1 MDDLEHHALVQ
12 APVDPVDEDGTAAAY
27 VGTGISALATV
38 VLWWQYAWLD
48 AQGQTWWLWVAVS
61 ATASGVLFSSFAR
74 YRKRRRLTPTP
85 TQEQA
90 SVEQ

>member
-48 AQGQTWWLWVAVS
+48 ARNETWWLWVAVS
-61 ATASGVLFSSFAR
+61 ATISGVLFSAYTR
-74 YRKRRRLTPTP
+74 YRKQRRLSPAS
-85 TQEQA
+85 QQA